1 MYQKYEQSTCNKA
14 YIVKRDRINEESKKI
29 FVEIVTNIQAI
40 GVVDSGNIIITWSS
54 LTGEEINRLWGVAG
68 IISFGNGHKVKM
80 K

>member
-40 GVVDSGNIIITWSS
+40 GVVDSGKIIIT
-54 LTGEEINRLWGVAG
+54 
-68 IISFGNGHKVKM
+68 
-80 K
+80 